1 MNNDKS
7 NLLDSIQQIRDLFEL
22 NQIKYFVG
30 GSMMLFLRGV
40 EVDVH
45 DIDIM
50 VDQMD
55 YIRASHLIGSIAKA
69 VEKEPSSI
77 YQTTYFQMYQMGD
90 ISIDI
95 MAEFKVSIK
104 DDALFH
110 YPSFM
115 LVGEVIVH
123 PRVGSM
129 MLMLLE
135 DWLVIYQLIHRPQKV
150 HDICSYFKTHL
161 PNLERIMSIC
171 NCVDSTLVS
180 KAIYQEVI
188 QAIHAVQS

>member
-1 MNNDKS
+1 MNNDKRI
-7 NLLDSIQQIRDLFEL
+7 LLDSIQQIRDLFEL
-22 NQIKYFVG
+22 HHIKYFVG

-55 YIRASHLIGSIAKA
+55 YIRASHLLGSIAKP
-69 VEKEPSSI
+69 VEKEPNSI

-95 MAEFKVSIK
+95 MAEFKVTIN

-110 YPSFM
+110 YPSLM
-115 LVGEVIVH
+115 LVGERMVH
-123 PRVGSM
+123 PKVGNI

-150 HDICSYFKTHL
+150 RDICLYFETHHPTL
-161 PNLERIMSIC
+161 TRIMSIC
-171 NCVDSTLVS
+171 NCIDSALVS
-180 KAIYQEVI
+180 KETYQEVI
-188 QAIHAVQS
+188 QAIDSIQS